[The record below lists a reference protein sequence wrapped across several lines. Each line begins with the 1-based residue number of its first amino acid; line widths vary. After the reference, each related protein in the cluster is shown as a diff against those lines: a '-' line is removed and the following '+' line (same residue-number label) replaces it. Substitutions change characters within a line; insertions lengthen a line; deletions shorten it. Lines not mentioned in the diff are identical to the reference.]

1 MSIET
6 GIYIHFKG
14 GRYLVI
20 GTATHTETGEPLVLY
35 EPLSP
40 KGRDGGKKIWARPLE
55 MFLETVEHEGVR
67 VPRFRIV
74 REP

>member
-1 MSIET
+1 MSVEA

-14 GRYLVI
+14 GRYLVT
-20 GTATHTETGEPLVLY
+20 GTAIHTETGVILVLY

-40 KGRDGGKKIWARPLE
+40 KGRGGEKKVWARPLE
-55 MFLETVEHEGVR
+55 MFLGTVEHEGAP
-67 VPRFRIV
+67 VPRFRIL